1 MINDEPPRGEVR
13 NRFHSTSAATR
24 RTRRAYP
31 LRLET
36 LETRALL
43 SGGSRT
49 GSMTAL
55 IATPPIPLAERFNL
69 GDLAGPKAR
78 SRQRGRHRHVLGRG
92 TVLSRDVP
100 FPTVNGRTEYLDLY
114 RPSGPPPAGGWPVI
128 VAIHGGGWF
137 KFGKNEYGSRIASA
151 FVSRGFAVVAPN
163 YLLSKPG
170 SPTWPINL
178 EDVQSAVRWT
188 RSQAGLLG
196 LNPDRIAAMGESAG
210 GHLAELLGTGSVA
223 APDSGVSD
231 KVFAVVAFSG
241 PSDLAALYR
250 QSPEAGA
257 RAARFLGGPPS
268 ALPAAYNAASP
279 VDQVRPGDPPMLL
292 IHGSADPL
300 IPVAQSQAMSNV
312 LAAAGVSHRLIVLP
326 GATHNINFPIR
337 YADLIPQILAFLDQ
351 S

>member
-1 MINDEPPRGEVR
+1 MFHILRPRGEVR
-13 NRFHSTSAATR
+13 ERVHTAS
-24 RTRRAYP
+24 RTARRAYP
-31 LRLET
+31 LHVET

-43 SGGSRT
+43 SGGSRPD
-49 GSMTAL
+49 SMTAL
-55 IATPPIPLAERFNL
+55 IAKAPIPLAERFNL

-78 SRQRGRHRHVLGRG
+78 YHRRGRQRHVLGRG
-92 TVLSRDVP
+92 INLSRDIP

-114 RPSGPPPAGGWPVI
+114 RPSSQPPAGGWPII

-196 LNPDRIAAMGESAG
+196 LNPDRIVAMGESAG

-223 APDSGVSD
+223 TPDTGVSD
-231 KVFAVVAFSG
+231 RVSAVVAFSG
-241 PSDLAALYR
+241 PSDLTSLFQ

-257 RAARFLGGPPS
+257 RASRFLGGPPS
-268 ALPAAYNAASP
+268 ALPAAYKAASP
-279 VDQVRPGDPPMLL
+279 VDQVRPGDPPMFLV
-292 IHGSADPL
+292 HGSADPL
-300 IPVAQSQAMSNV
+300 VPVAQSQEMSNA
-312 LAAAGVSHRLIVLP
+312 LAAAGVPHRLVVLP
-326 GATHNINFPIR
+326 GGTHNINFPFR
-337 YADLIPQILAFLDQ
+337 YADLIPQILAFLGQ